1 LTSLGK
7 CTLTTLSCVILLF
20 CQLNYSCAQTDI
32 SLESPIYPVLNDL
45 QFGGYVTGYLGGTRP
60 ISSAE
65 ARRLLAEAKDNL
77 VYGNGKSAPDYMRRS
92 IEMAE
97 DEMSLS
103 LDDTWFQLKPL
114 ASPEIIF
121 LYLNGENS
129 SIKGI
134 NSSQNSLVYNNDGV
148 DPDEGA
154 NGYLNL
160 TVEGKAGP
168 FSFSLTPLFYLD
180 GAGGGIVQNGY
191 VKLHAVG
198 LDLEAGKIPLW
209 WGQGYH
215 GTLFL
220 SNNAE
225 PLPMVRLTNASP
237 VLLPWFFRYLG
248 PSRFDVFLS
257 RLEAERVVPRPY
269 FAGFRV
275 DFRPLPVLEIGLTR
289 TMTAFGDGRRP
300 VTLGHVLDALFGSN
314 KPMDKDLSDSIG
326 GIDLRI
332 DLPFVQIYG
341 EIGGEDQRGFLPSYP
356 VAYIAG
362 VYMPFFEKGLDL
374 RVEFADIRSK
384 SWYIHGVYKSGYTYK
399 GRVLGH
405 HVGRGGRDL
414 FVELGLLKGSRLNG
428 RINFD
433 YEKRGV
439 VSEPVKEKHYQFG
452 TGWEYSLGRAIARW
466 QIGLD
471 LAYERVNNFDNLS
484 GETRGNSLVSISFS
498 GKM

>member
-1 LTSLGK
+1 
-7 CTLTTLSCVILLF
+7 
-20 CQLNYSCAQTDI
+20 
-32 SLESPIYPVLNDL
+32 LESPLYPVLNDL
-45 QFGGYVTGYLGGTRP
+45 QFEGYITGYLGGTRP
-60 ISSAE
+60 ITSTEAKRLLVE
-65 ARRLLAEAKDNL
+65 ARDNIVFGDAKE
-77 VYGNGKSAPDYMRRS
+77 VPQYMRRS
-92 IEMAE
+92 LERGE
-97 DEMSLS
+97 EELS
-103 LDDTWFQLKPL
+103 LGLDDSWFQFKPL
-114 ASPEIIF
+114 ASPKIRF

-129 SIKGI
+129 AVKGI
-134 NSSQNSLVYNNDGV
+134 NSSQNSLIYNNDGI
-148 DPDEGA
+148 DPEEGA
-154 NGYLNL
+154 NGYFNF

-168 FSFSLTPLFYLD
+168 FSFSVTPLFFLD
-180 GAGGGIVQNGY
+180 GGGGGIVQKGY
-191 VKLHAVG
+191 VKLRFMG

-248 PSRFDVFLS
+248 PFRFDVFLS
-257 RLEAERVVPRPY
+257 RLEVERVVPRPY

-275 DFRPLPVLEIGLTR
+275 DFRPHPMLEIGLTR

-314 KPMDKDLSDSIG
+314 KPISKDLSDSIG
-326 GIDLRI
+326 GIDLRL
-332 DLPFVQIYG
+332 DLPFAQIYG
-341 EIGGEDQRGFLPSYP
+341 EIGGEDQRGFFPSYP
-356 VAYIAG
+356 IAYLAG
-362 VYMPFFEKGLDL
+362 LYIPLLEEGLDF

-384 SWYIHGVYKSGYTYK
+384 SWYTHGVYKTGYTYK

-414 FVELGLLKGSRLNG
+414 FLELGLLKGRRLNG

-439 VSEPVKEKHYQFG
+439 VSEPTKEKHFQLG
-452 TGWEYSLGRAIARW
+452 TGWEYSLGRAITQW
-466 QIGLD
+466 QLDLD
-471 LAYERVNNFDNLS
+471 LAYERVNNFNNMR
-484 GETRGNSLVSISFS
+484 GETRRNSLLSISVS
-498 GKM
+498 GKI